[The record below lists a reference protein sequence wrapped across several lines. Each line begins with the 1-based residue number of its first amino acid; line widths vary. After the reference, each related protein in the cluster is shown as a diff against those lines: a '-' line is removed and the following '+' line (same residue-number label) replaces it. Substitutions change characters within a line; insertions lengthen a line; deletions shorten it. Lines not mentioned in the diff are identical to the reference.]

1 MANKM
6 TKKDYFQ
13 ILRDTYPTDLPNY
26 AEVIAFIDHE
36 VELLSK
42 KSGSS
47 KKPTKQQE
55 ANEEIK
61 EAILATMTPH
71 RPYSIAEIQKEVAEC
86 NELSNQKVSALMKQL
101 KDDGKV
107 IRTEDKRKA
116 YFEIALAPVEDVED

>member
-13 ILRDTYPTDLPNY
+13 ILRDTYPTDRPDY
-26 AEVIAFIDHE
+26 DAVIAFIDHE

-47 KKPTKQQE
+47 KKPTAQQE
-55 ANEEIK
+55 ANKTIK
-61 EAILATMTPH
+61 AAILNGMTPN
-71 RPYSIAEIQKEVAEC
+71 RLYTITEIQKEVAEC
-86 NELSNQKVSALMKQL
+86 ADLSNQRVSALMRQL
-101 KDDGKV
+101 KDEGSV

-116 YFEIALAPVEDVED
+116 YFEIAADSAEDTED